1 MDGIIEDIPV
11 AGMIAAILVLL
22 ALIVIYYV
30 LLVRSILE
38 MLRRNVEQNAL
49 LTFAFLSLIFSPFT
63 LIMGI
68 NVMIIWRF
76 YKRDLSL

>member
-1 MDGIIEDIPV
+1 MDGMIGDIPV

-22 ALIVIYYV
+22 ALIVLYYV

-38 MLRRNVEQNAL
+38 MLRRNVEQNVL

-68 NVMIIWRF
+68 NVLIIWRF
-76 YKRDLSL
+76 YKRGLSL